1 MTYNFNN
8 VLEELEQGRTTEELA
23 QAFANDLNAAVASL
37 REKRNQRY
45 QEDMKNFNKC
55 MADAAAYY
63 NTAVEYYFNSNPI
76 PEEESMK
83 DYYITQQML
92 IDTFNI
98 TGRVN
103 ETVRNIAKSL
113 DPDDV
118 VFLQDILHQF
128 K

>member
-8 VLEELEQGRTTEELA
+8 ILEELEQGHTTEELA
-23 QAFANDLNAAVASL
+23 QAFADDLNAAVASL

-63 NTAVEYYFNSNPI
+63 NTAVEYYFNSNLI
-76 PEEESMK
+76 PEDESMK
-83 DYYITQQML
+83 DYYITPQML